1 VEIEVNE
8 SGAHAAS
15 GLGRRALIGAGV
27 GGAALSLVPFV
38 SGHAAASAT
47 TDETTTS
54 TTTPPLRP
62 TADDVALLAQAQQ
75 LELTAQALYDE
86 ALALSGWTDDQAL
99 VVTYLREAHQEY
111 ANALSGLLGRDAPG
125 MMSEK
130 VFGALKSDFAG
141 SAEGVLAAAYALEA
155 TAAATHAEVLSQLQG
170 TDAAALIASIQMNEA
185 RYGTVLADMQGST
198 DEADL
203 LVTTDAESLVGQL

>member
-1 VEIEVNE
+1 MEIEVNE
-8 SGAHAAS
+8 SGARAAS
-15 GLGRRALIGAGV
+15 GVGRRALLGAGV
-27 GGAALSLVPFV
+27 GGAALSLVPFL

-47 TDETTTS
+47 TDEPTTS
-54 TTTPPLRP
+54 TTTPPQRP

-86 ALALSGWTDDQAL
+86 ALALSGWTDEQAV

-125 MMSEK
+125 AKSEK
-130 VFGALKSDFAG
+130 VFAALQTDFAG
-141 SAEGVLAAAYALEA
+141 SSDGVLAAAYALEA
-155 TAAATHAEVLSQLQG
+155 AAAATHADVLSQLQG

-185 RYGTVLADMQGST
+185 RYGTVLADLQGNT

-203 LVTTDAESLVGQL
+203 LVTTEAESLVGQL